1 MADRAPLGLL
11 LAWLA
16 LGHKSED
23 KAGHRE
29 ADTLR
34 RLAGPEEHAF
44 RAGHQDV
51 PGMENLFA
59 REEGGG
65 AAANDEPLRV
75 A

>member
-1 MADRAPLGLL
+1 M
-11 LAWLA
+11 
-16 LGHKSED
+16 SED

-29 ADTLR
+29 ADMLR